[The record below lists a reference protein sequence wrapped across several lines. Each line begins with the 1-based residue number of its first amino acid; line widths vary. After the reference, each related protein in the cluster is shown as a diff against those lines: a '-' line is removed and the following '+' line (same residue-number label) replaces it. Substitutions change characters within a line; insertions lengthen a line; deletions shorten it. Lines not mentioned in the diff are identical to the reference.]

1 MTTTSIILF
10 IVALVLAIIAWRKY
24 ADIKICRSK
33 LDARATS
40 LDNREAAW
48 REAMKRNGAAR
59 LELDKREGDFN
70 LNHKVVSVECVDTQ
84 ADLDKCPSDLKR
96 LAMAK
101 SRLAHKLGYKVLE
114 VFSDIKVDK
123 DPDGPGDRYR
133 VEFLIQEKK

>member
-1 MTTTSIILF
+1 MTVNYEIGKPRNDRRMRITLLLCIGKT
-10 IVALVLAIIAWRKY
+10 K
-24 ADIKICRSK
+24 
-33 LDARATS
+33 
-40 LDNREAAW
+40 
-48 REAMKRNGAAR
+48 KRVKTD
-59 LELDKREGDFN
+59 L
-70 LNHKVVSVECVDTQ
+70 SCTQ